1 MNAVLEI
8 NPMQEVVYP
17 EQRETDLGETSIH
30 YQIISKLMQMLT
42 YFENRNDIFIA
53 SNMNL
58 YYEEG
63 NPQKWYAPDLMIAF
77 GVGNHNRSSYKVW
90 DEGVFPNVIFE
101 VASDRTWKVDLTDK
115 LELYGELGT
124 QEYYILDT
132 KDYLPLPLMAYR
144 TNGKRLVYQPA
155 ENNRIYSP
163 LLNLEIVE
171 NENTFRLYDTENK
184 EFLMTIQEMKAELE
198 RLRKRD

>member
-1 MNAVLEI
+1 MDRLI
-8 NPMQEVVYP
+8 C
-17 EQRETDLGETSIH
+17 
-30 YQIISKLMQMLT
+30 
-42 YFENRNDIFIA
+42 
-53 SNMNL
+53 
-58 YYEEG
+58 
-63 NPQKWYAPDLMIAF
+63 
-77 GVGNHNRSSYKVW
+77 GNHNRSSYKVW

-115 LELYGELGT
+115 LELYGELGAE
-124 QEYYILDT
+124 EYYILDT
-132 KDYLPLPLMAYR
+132 KDYLPLPLMSYR

-155 ENNRIYSP
+155 ENNQIYSP

-171 NENTFRLYDTENK
+171 NKNTFRLYDRENK

>member
-90 DEGVFPNVIFE
+90 DEGIFPNVIFE